1 MVMTNGPHSVAPSV
15 TIVVVPWQHYSQ
27 TKPSLE
33 SIYAFTQPPFE
44 LIYVDGN
51 APPYVQRYLQE
62 QARARGFTLIRRDRY
77 LTTTEAQNL
86 ALPHIQTD
94 YVAFV
99 ENWVLVTPGWLSS
112 LMRCAEE
119 EQAWVVEPLY
129 CTGELRRPIVYSAAP
144 ELRIVEENG
153 ARHLHETAPLAGK
166 LLADVRGG
174 LKRTTCGYAKSHCML
189 VRKDVLDRLG
199 AFDESFT
206 SYQGHRDFSLDV
218 HAAGG
223 SLYAEPNAVVVLAGP
238 PPFAWSD
245 VPLFLLRWSDA
256 WLQPSIR
263 RFAQKWRIPEDD
275 HMLQGGVRFRNS
287 ERRKMFQLVQR
298 VAGRLLGWR
307 GRRLVDAC
315 IDAFFER
322 LLEPTIIARLERT
335 RLRGRL
341 VTAATSPLT
350 MTSSVKADG

>member
-1 MVMTNGPHSVAPSV
+1 MVMADGARTTPSV

-33 SIYAFTQPPFE
+33 SIYAFTPPPFE

-51 APPYVQRYLQE
+51 APPHVQRYLQE
-62 QARARGFTLIRRDRY
+62 QARARGFTLIRSDRY

-86 ALPHIQTD
+86 ALPHVHTE

-112 LMRCAEE
+112 LVRCAEE
-119 EQAWVVEPLY
+119 EHAWVVEPLY
-129 CTGELRRPIVYSAAP
+129 CTGELRRPMVYSSAP
-144 ELRIVEENG
+144 DLRIVEENG
-153 ARHLHETAPLAGK
+153 ARRLHETAPLAGK
-166 LLADVRGG
+166 PLADVRAG
-174 LKRTTCGYAKSHCML
+174 LTRSTCGYAKSHCML

-218 HAAGG
+218 QAAGG
-223 SLYAEPNAVVVLAGP
+223 LLYAEPDAVVVLEGP
-238 PPFAWSD
+238 PPLAWSD

-256 WLQPSIR
+256 WLQPSIK
-263 RFAQKWRIPEDD
+263 RFAQKWRIPETD

-298 VAGRLLGWR
+298 AAGRLFGRR
-307 GRRLVDAC
+307 GRRLADLC
-315 IDAFFER
+315 IDAFFAR
-322 LLEPTIIARLERT
+322 LLEPTVIARLERT
-335 RLRGRL
+335 RLRARGVAVER
-341 VTAATSPLT
+341 SPLT
-350 MTSSVKADG
+350 LTGSVNVDG